1 MKMLRNA
8 RERREDIKETDR
20 NGIVIHRRKNASKAR
35 QRIRG
40 MEAGEESVGID
51 VSEEDQAR
59 ERNGG
64 EEEGGG
70 DGAPEGDGFGLPKH
84 VGGGITGGKAVR
96 RRPLAAAR
104 ERSCYRYGCGL
115 NEQEW
120 KCVSE
125 LKRLEIRGKIRYE
138 RGTHSRVTY
147 CLRCAH
153 CTD

>member
-59 ERNGG
+59 ERNSG
-64 EEEGGG
+64 EEERGG
-70 DGAPEGDGFGLPKH
+70 DGAPEVDGFGLPKH
-84 VGGGITGGKAVR
+84 VGGGITGGEEVR
-96 RRPLAAAR
+96 RRPLAAR
-104 ERSCYRYGCGL
+104 ERSWWG
-115 NEQEW
+115 
-120 KCVSE
+120 
-125 LKRLEIRGKIRYE
+125 E
-138 RGTHSRVTY
+138 RN
-147 CLRCAH
+147 
-153 CTD
+153 